1 MSSWVVEGFDTTF
14 TQPFVVFEKMIMNK
28 FFFKIMKKGT
38 INSSASFTFT
48 LLDGSTT
55 LFTETIGAAQ
65 VNAVS
70 ADNYYSNFSVSCP
83 GIILNTNVDGT
94 SKSYTW
100 SFSSSDYTPIL
111 DSEGTPENN
120 SLGLCKRQ
128 RDDEQI
134 RLSDNYTVTDPREQ
148 AQQTPLF
155 IEYEVLQ

>member
-65 VNAVS
+65 VNKS
-70 ADNYYSNFSVSCP
+70 LLKYD
-83 GIILNTNVDGT
+83 ILILNLQMLVLIALHYFNNNPNGKS
-94 SKSYTW
+94 SKCQLANR
-100 SFSSSDYTPIL
+100 FL
-111 DSEGTPENN
+111 
-120 SLGLCKRQ
+120 
-128 RDDEQI
+128 
-134 RLSDNYTVTDPREQ
+134 
-148 AQQTPLF
+148 
-155 IEYEVLQ
+155 